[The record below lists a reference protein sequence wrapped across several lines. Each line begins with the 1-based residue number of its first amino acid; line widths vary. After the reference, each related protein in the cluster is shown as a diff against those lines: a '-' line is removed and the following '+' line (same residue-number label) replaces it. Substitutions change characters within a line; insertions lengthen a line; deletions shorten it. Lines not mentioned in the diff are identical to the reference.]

1 MPATG
6 EPTPVD
12 ESNPEEPVT
21 AGAQSEVNQEEASD
35 FFLEHQLE
43 QLESLTT
50 TKERLVLAPFEA
62 RSAQVKRLFTP
73 I

>member
-21 AGAQSEVNQEEASD
+21 AEAQSEVNQEGASG
-35 FFLEHQLE
+35 FLLEHRME
-43 QLESLTT
+43 QLERYTN
-50 TKERLVLAPFEA
+50 TKKAL
-62 RSAQVKRLFTP
+62 S
-73 I
+73 